1 MLVRPTA
8 TAHLARIYEPE
19 TRTHDWATRLNVAH
33 PNRLKDSSRE
43 SNTRRV
49 PGGASGKGGRGYEPR
64 LRIQGAVNLVKVR
77 EGRTPT

>member
-33 PNRLKDSSRE
+33 PNRLKGGSRE
-43 SNTRRV
+43 SNMRRV
-49 PGGASGKGGRGYEPR
+49 PGGGADLLAGPW
-64 LRIQGAVNLVKVR
+64 AVNGALAADSR
-77 EGRTPT
+77 GCGR